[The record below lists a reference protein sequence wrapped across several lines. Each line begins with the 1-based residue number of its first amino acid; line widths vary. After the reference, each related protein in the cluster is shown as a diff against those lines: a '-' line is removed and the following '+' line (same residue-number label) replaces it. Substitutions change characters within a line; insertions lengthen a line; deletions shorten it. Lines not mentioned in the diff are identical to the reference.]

1 MAEKGG
7 GAYNPGSSK
16 KKDTAG
22 KAKIGERRKID
33 DSDDYYQEYAQFKI
47 RRNNPRPCS
56 SAMEELFTVELTPA
70 DVDEVLNLTQLQASM
85 LVEEYSRPVLE
96 NLISFSTAI
105 DLFDEHKN
113 KYAMQLAKEPKHRIP
128 VADIFHYLN
137 QGWLIVVQK
146 RELKAGDVVKFY
158 KLSSVGLHI
167 FVKGRVPS
175 FFIHIN
181 KPDAE

>member
-7 GAYNPGSSK
+7 GASSR

-33 DSDDYYQEYAQFKI
+33 DSDDYNQEYAQFKI
-47 RRNNPRPCS
+47 RRNNPRRPCS

-70 DVDEVLNLTQLQASM
+70 DVDEKLNLTQLQASM
-85 LVEEYSRPVLE
+85 LMEAYSRPVLE
-96 NLISFSTAI
+96 NLINFSTAI
-105 DLFDEHKN
+105 DLSDEHKN
-113 KYAMQLAKEPKHRIP
+113 KYTMQLAKEPKYAIP
-128 VADIFHYLN
+128 VADIIYYLN
-137 QGWLIVVQK
+137 QGWLTVVQK

-175 FFIHIN
+175 FFIRIN